1 MALTM
6 TGEVELPASR
16 EAVWAKL
23 NDVDVL
29 KACIPGCE
37 SLERVGENELQAVAK
52 LKIGPVSA
60 TFKGKVLLSD
70 LDPPNGYTISGEG
83 QGGIAGFAKGGAKVR
98 LEPAG
103 TGTLMRYDVE
113 AQVGGKIAQLGARL
127 VDGVAKRMADQFFE
141 RFAAAARE
149 HDAAKA

>member
-1 MALTM
+1 MAVTM
-6 TGEVELPASR
+6 TGEVDLPAPR
-16 EAVWAKL
+16 EAVWANL
-23 NDVDVL
+23 NDTAVL

-37 SLERVGENELQAVAK
+37 SLERLSDTELQAVAK

-60 TFKGKVLLSD
+60 TFKGKVTLSD

-98 LEPAG
+98 LLPIE
-103 TGTLMRYDVE
+103 TGTRMTYDVE

-141 RFAAAARE
+141 RFAAAAQA
-149 HDAAKA
+149 HDAAKG